1 MGLPTRPPSSFPP
14 PSQWLGAAA
23 LLALAS
29 GIGWLLDEEVSL
41 VSQSM
46 LFVLAVVIAAYK
58 FDIRVSIGTA
68 VASVMVLNF
77 LFVPPRWTL
86 AVDSHD
92 HLIALLLMLLVAFAT
107 NHLARDLRRETHAAR
122 LSEQRARQLQQMAVA
137 LSSAADETAIDSVGR
152 QALADAFGTDVML
165 RLGPAIDEN
174 DPSLSPAVRD
184 GLARCMKERAVLGPG
199 TGRWPGLDAWF
210 VPLLAADD
218 ALGAIR
224 VAPAVAADEDGR
236 EHAGA
241 IAALLAQALQRL
253 HLQASTL
260 EARDQAKRQQMQTTF
275 LAGVAHDLRTPLAAI
290 IGAASSLQT
299 QSERLGDDEKKRLL
313 QSVLGEARYLTRM
326 ADNTLQLTRLQAPD
340 APLPRGWE
348 SVEEIVGAALARSR
362 QSDPQRRITTTV
374 APDLPLI
381 KADPILLGQLIGNLL
396 DNALKYS
403 NGAIVLNATVEAK
416 SLRLEVEDH
425 GPRIPAAEQ
434 ERVFLPHIRGDNAGA
449 HGAGLGLAVCMAIAR
464 AHDGRLVLEESASGG
479 NRFSLLLPLQE
490 AP

>member
-1 MGLPTRPPSSFPP
+1 M
-14 PSQWLGAAA
+14 
-23 LLALAS
+23 
-29 GIGWLLDEEVSL
+29 GWLLDDELSL

-46 LFVLAVVIAAYK
+46 LFVLAVVIAAYR

-68 VASVMVLNF
+68 VASVVALNF

-86 AVDSHD
+86 VVDSHD
-92 HLIALLLMLLVAFAT
+92 HVVALLLMLLVAFAT
-107 NHLARDLRRETHAAR
+107 NHLARSLRRETQAAR
-122 LSEQRARQLQQMAVA
+122 LSEQRARQLQQMTVA
-137 LSSAADETAIDSVGR
+137 LSSVVDDEGIASIGR
-152 QALADAFGTDVML
+152 QALADAFGTGTML
-165 RLGPAIDEN
+165 RLGAAIDEDDSALP
-174 DPSLSPAVRD
+174 DPVRD
-184 GLARCMKERAVLGPG
+184 GLVRCMKERAILGPG

-210 VPLLAADD
+210 VPLIAGED
-218 ALGAIR
+218 ALGALR
-224 VAPAVAADEDGR
+224 VAPATAADDDGR

-253 HLQASTL
+253 RLQASTL

-290 IGAASSLQT
+290 IGAASSLQA
-299 QSERLGDDEKKRLL
+299 QSARLGADEKSRLL
-313 QSVLGEARYLTRM
+313 QSVIGEARYLTRM

-348 SVEEIVGAALARSR
+348 SIEEIVGAALARSR
-362 QSDPQRRITTTV
+362 PGDPQRRISTIV
-374 APDLPLI
+374 APELPLI

-403 NGAIVLNATVEAK
+403 HGPIVLRAAVEGKA
-416 SLRLEVEDH
+416 LRLDVDDE
-425 GPRIPAAEQ
+425 GPRIPAAER
-434 ERVFLPHIRGDNAGA
+434 ERVFQPHIRGDNAGT

-464 AHDGRLVLEESASGG
+464 VHDGRLALKESASGG

-490 AP
+490 VP